1 MSTEDASFY
10 YFDTECDKW
19 LPATAQE
26 LVDKNDLTLLV
37 KIVQEDG
44 TLTPPMTFRDLL
56 AAVYHKPETHP
67 IRGTLCIVLG
77 IVPIVISILAET
89 WFFIIAGLGLVGY
102 GIKCFFGEQDD

>member
-10 YFDTECDKW
+10 YFDTECDKC

-67 IRGTLCIVLG
+67 FAEPFALC
-77 IVPIVISILAET
+77 
-89 WFFIIAGLGLVGY
+89 WGL
-102 GIKCFFGEQDD
+102 CPS